1 MDSNGVIFQTEEGK
15 NNPITESLLSAGGQK
30 LVENYQRVL
39 DHLKPRGEIAT
50 VHVDE
55 IASKVALL
63 YEKVRKIIDWKEEHL
78 IRRGAIERVLKRR
91 LISEMSRQKLIP
103 IPNVDPHKA
112 AEPMVLELI
121 RGGHFTNDKIP
132 QAKIGEVEKV
142 LRKYIY
148 ILENNPL
155 YGSANI
161 KDKINLYNW
170 LLEVAASEIED
181 TLEPPLKENLLINFM
196 TETILEGIRVA
207 PGTDLSEEEKR
218 LQTYIAVHRA
228 LFHLD
233 APLISYHLIKYRYF
247 PNWTNMEEAQL
258 EKITKNIT
266 DLRKRI
272 EDDLAHPFSSHFQK
286 ICEKYDTVYLIL
298 GDILEKLSD
307 HPETISETFSDPA
320 LLEPQVKKSYDER
333 LSTLKSRLTRAAIYS
348 TLSIFVAGAFSL
360 FVIEVPLAKL
370 FYGKFSPLAVLVD
383 ILIPTA
389 VMFLLVI
396 IIKPPGEENFTRVVK
411 ETNKIVYKSEEK
423 DIYEIKARKKKGWII
438 SLTIGLLYALTSLI
452 SMALVFWIFQI
463 ARVPVTSLYIDTL
476 NVAMIVFAALIIRQ
490 RAKEMIIEEK
500 TSFSQFFLDVLS
512 IPVAKLGQ
520 WLSVKWKEY
529 NIVSVFFTAIVDI
542 PFLTITEFI
551 ESWSNFLKEKKAE
564 IR

>member
-1 MDSNGVIFQTEEGK
+1 MDNNGIIFRTEEEK
-15 NNPITESLLSAGGQK
+15 SNTNPESLLSAGGQK

-39 DHLKPRGEIAT
+39 DSLKPRGEIAT
-50 VHVDE
+50 IHVDE
-55 IASKVALL
+55 IASKVALI
-63 YEKVRKIIDWKEEHL
+63 YERIRKIIDWKEEHL

-91 LISEMSRQKLIP
+91 LISEMSRNKLIP
-103 IPNVDPHKA
+103 FPNVDPEKA

-132 QAKIGEVEKV
+132 QAKIKDVEKV
-142 LRKYIY
+142 LKKYIY

-155 YGSANI
+155 YDSVNI

-170 LLEVAASEIED
+170 LLEIAASEIED

-196 TETILEGIRVA
+196 TETILERIRVS
-207 PGTDLSEEEKR
+207 PGANLPEEEKR

-233 APLISYHLIKYRYF
+233 APLISCHLIKYRYF
-247 PNWTNMEEAQL
+247 SNWTDLGENQL
-258 EKITKNIT
+258 EEVTKKIT
-266 DLRKRI
+266 DLWKRI
-272 EDDLAHPFSSHFQK
+272 EEDLGHPFSSHFQK

-298 GDILEKLSD
+298 GDILEKLSKQ
-307 HPETISETFSDPA
+307 PESINESFSDPA
-320 LLEPQVKKSYDER
+320 FLEPLIKESYDKR

-348 TLSIFVAGAFSL
+348 TLSIFVAGALSL
-360 FVIEVPLAKL
+360 FVVEVPLAKL
-370 FYGKFSPLAVLVD
+370 FYGSFSPLAVLVD

-396 IIKPPGEENFTRVVK
+396 IIKLPGEENFTRVVK

-423 DIYEIKARKKKGWII
+423 DIYEIKARKKKGWLMG
-438 SLTIGLLYALTSLI
+438 LTIGLLYVLTSSI
-452 SMALVFWIFQI
+452 SMALVFWVFRI

-490 RAKEMIIEEK
+490 RAKEMTIEEK
-500 TSFSQFFLDVLS
+500 TSFSQFLLDVLS
-512 IPVAKLGQ
+512 IPVARLGQ

-551 ESWSNFLKEKKAE
+551 ENWSNFLKEKKAE